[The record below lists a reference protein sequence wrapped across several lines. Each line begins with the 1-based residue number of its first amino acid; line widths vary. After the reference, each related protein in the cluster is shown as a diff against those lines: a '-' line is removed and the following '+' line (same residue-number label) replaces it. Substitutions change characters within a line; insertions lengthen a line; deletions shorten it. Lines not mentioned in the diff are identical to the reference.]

1 MLLSCLRPN
10 AEASCRK
17 HFVVISCEKQMRCLP
32 GLVSSTCHGPVQ
44 LCVSHLAVKLF
55 SACDQSDIGWELQF
69 LPTPPTFN
77 IPVREFA
84 SEHCHKFGMEKL
96 EWCGYTTVK
105 KFGRYVYSLQQKTW
119 TRRTPRRTD
128 GRTVHDGI
136 GSTYAQHRVEKKI
149 LKQYYQ
155 NFIVET
161 AK

>member
-105 KFGRYVYSLQQKTW
+105 NLEDMFIRFNRKHERDEHPEG
-119 TRRTPRRTD
+119 RTD
-128 GRTVHDGI
+128 GQCTM
-136 GSTYAQHRVEKKI
+136 A
-149 LKQYYQ
+149 
-155 NFIVET
+155 
-161 AK
+161 